1 MAMNGTIKRL
11 VSDKGFGFIAA
22 GDGTEYFF
30 HQSACVQTAFT
41 APRGSVG
48 DVRRWPRSERAERR
62 ERQARVMPEARR
74 RVRRLRLVNRTV
86 LKLNDIVV
94 SRVDDGYHLFI
105 VTAMPDDEMS
115 LVYRGDGWNVQYAVA
130 KGARLAAGKGGDLWY
145 TADKLT
151 TLEYLETF
159 RADRRQTAVH

>member
-1 MAMNGTIKRL
+1 MA
-11 VSDKGFGFIAA
+11 
-22 GDGTEYFF
+22 
-30 HQSACVQTAFT
+30 
-41 APRGSVG
+41 
-48 DVRRWPRSERAERR
+48 
-62 ERQARVMPEARR
+62 
-74 RVRRLRLVNRTV
+74 NRTN

-94 SRVDDGYHLFI
+94 SQVENGYHLLM

-145 TADKLT
+145 TADQLS

-159 RADRRQTAVH
+159 RAARPASVH

>member
-1 MAMNGTIKRL
+1 MML
-11 VSDKGFGFIAA
+11 
-22 GDGTEYFF
+22 E
-30 HQSACVQTAFT
+30 
-41 APRGSVG
+41 VG
-48 DVRRWPRSERAERR
+48 
-62 ERQARVMPEARR
+62 R

-94 SRVDDGYHLFI
+94 SRVDDGYHLLI

-145 TADKLT
+145 TSDELA

-159 RADRRQTAVH
+159 RAGRLTAVH

>member
-1 MAMNGTIKRL
+1 MHGHRIRP
-11 VSDKGFGFIAA
+11 
-22 GDGTEYFF
+22 
-30 HQSACVQTAFT
+30 
-41 APRGSVG
+41 APRGAAG
-48 DVRRWPRSERAERR
+48 NLRRRSRREGSPRR
-62 ERQARVMPEARR
+62 ERQTRITQDN
-74 RVRRLRLVNRTV
+74 VRRLHLANRTN

-94 SRVDDGYHLFI
+94 SQVEDGHHLLI

-145 TADKLT
+145 TADQLS

-159 RADRRQTAVH
+159 RAERSLTSVH